1 MKGKAYDAPKSL
13 VELLSYM
20 EDTRPE
26 KACNEKLARIQS
38 FVDELKKDPKVEEA
52 YLMFNDYVM
61 SERRE
66 AAAEANKRAEEEKKR
81 AEEADKRAEKEKKK
95 AEEEK
100 KKAEE
105 AFKKAQESN
114 RSLENLLSNL
124 RTRGM
129 SEEMIREMMASGAA
143 VL

>member
-1 MKGKAYDAPKSL
+1 MA
-13 VELLSYM
+13 
-20 EDTRPE
+20 DTTLE

-38 FVDELKKDPKVEEA
+38 FVDELKKDPKVKEA
-52 YLMFNDYVM
+52 YLMFNDYIM

-66 AAAEANKRAEEEKKR
+66 AAAAANKR
-81 AEEADKRAEKEKKK
+81 

-105 AFKKAQESN
+105 ASKKAQEYN

-124 RTRGM
+124 RSSGM
-129 SEEMIREMMASGAA
+129 SEEVIQKMMASGAA
-143 VL
+143 VS